1 MSFHTGYLRRK
12 INSYKYDVRSGWS
25 LIFGRL
31 LVGWLDSHASG
42 SPPDLIVANPTYVDP
57 GRQGPGHIETI
68 IRQAAAAGYQHR
80 WAFDTMT
87 PTAMIKT
94 ATTERSAGQS
104 TTAKRTAAPEVRRV
118 LTVPDPK
125 RTQGRDI
132 LVFDDV
138 LPQAAN
144 STRSPTAC
152 SPTPSPPASD
162 RSGAS
167 PHTMATQV
175 SESPVRS
182 SESFRCRRSSKSAV
196 MKVQR

>member
-1 MSFHTGYLRRK
+1 M
-12 INSYKYDVRSGWS
+12 RSGWS

-68 IRQAAAAGYQHR
+68 IRQAATADYEHR

-87 PTAMIKT
+87 PTAIIKT

-104 TTAKRTAAPEVRRV
+104 ATAKRTAAPEVRRV

-138 LPQAAN
+138 CTTGSQLNAVADCLFTDGLAA
-144 STRSPTAC
+144 R
-152 SPTPSPPASD
+152 
-162 RSGAS
+162 
-167 PHTMATQV
+167 
-175 SESPVRS
+175 VRGLALA
-182 SESFRCRRSSKSAV
+182 RAPWRPR
-196 MKVQR
+196 